1 MKRSQKIE
9 KEPVYLGR
17 EVTEET
23 NNIMTLQFQKI
34 KKQSL
39 CSVNNAISIVLII
52 YLLRVEY
59 VALFVHGG
67 TFQ

>member
-1 MKRSQKIE
+1 MYIHMCMYTKTMKKSHEIE

-34 KKQSL
+34 E
-39 CSVNNAISIVLII
+39 IVSM
-52 YLLRVEY
+52 
-59 VALFVHGG
+59 
-67 TFQ
+67 QC

>member
-34 KKQSL
+34 KK
-39 CSVNNAISIVLII
+39 
-52 YLLRVEY
+52 
-59 VALFVHGG
+59 
-67 TFQ
+67 

>member
-1 MKRSQKIE
+1 MKKSQEIE

-39 CSVNNAISIVLII
+39 CSVNNAISIVLST

-59 VALFVHGG
+59 VALVVHVN
-67 TFQ
+67 TF